1 MSAPPQGAREVRRF
15 PDPAALSRAAAEEI
29 ARAAERAVA
38 ERGAFTIALAGA
50 ATPRPV
56 YALLA
61 DPAEPFRA
69 RVRWDRT
76 HVFFGDDRH
85 VPPDHPDS
93 NFRSADEV
101 LLSRV
106 PVAGVHRMRTELGD
120 ANEAALRYE
129 ADLRGFFRLRRE
141 EDPPPELDLVLLGLG
156 EDGHTASLFPGSEA
170 LAERRRWVV
179 APHVRHLGGHRVTL
193 TLPVLCR
200 GREVLFLVRGAAKAD
215 ALARALAPGAEPA
228 PAARVHADAEHDVV
242 WLVDDAAAARLAAAG
257 G

>member
-1 MSAPPQGAREVRRF
+1 VSAPPQGAREVRRF
-15 PDPAALSRAAAEEI
+15 PDAEALSRAAAEEI
-29 ARAAERAVA
+29 TRAAERAVA

-93 NFRSADEV
+93 NFRSADET

-129 ADLRGFFRLRRE
+129 EELRGFFRLRRAD
-141 EDPPPELDLVLLGLG
+141 DPPPELDVVLLGVG

-170 LAERRRWVV
+170 LGERRRWVL
-179 APHVRHLGGHRVTL
+179 APLVRHLGAHRLTL

-200 GREVLFLVRGAAKAD
+200 GREVLFLARGAAKAE
-215 ALARALAPGAEPA
+215 AVARALAPGPGAEPV

-242 WLVDDAAAARLAAAG
+242 WLVDDAAAARLPS
-257 G
+257 